1 MLDVTVKKVEYKQ
14 VETCRPSII
23 WVQFDCE
30 NIGPN
35 RRNRYQRRGFYNE
48 SVDQHWTPIF
58 DIERT
63 FQYRHSTIQRIQF
76 PLQPSAGR
84 TVHRAQGTT
93 LDEVV
98 IDLSQ
103 RRMRKNP
110 HIQYVALSRVRSIDH
125 LHILNFNEEGLSM
138 DERFAEEMKR
148 LKGEAM
154 LELCYTPL
162 DTIDSS
168 DHFKIVFNNC
178 RSLHKHFEDILIDPN
193 IQSAHII
200 GLSETRLLQR
210 DSSSNYSMT
219 GFKLLRNDLNQQT
232 QTTRPPHGLAIYV
245 KDTHCYSTPTSEFMV
260 VKKYLQKEEQIVV
273 VYKSPGLSLKKFVPE
288 LKQELRN
295 HIDTREPLVII
306 GDFNIDI

>member
-1 MLDVTVKKVEYKQ
+1 MIIEKTILDSSVSLGLHSSLTVVIGMLYDLTVNIDTEDGLTNGASCTVKKVEYKQ
-14 VETCRPSII
+14 VETSRPSII

-58 DIERT
+58 YIERT
-63 FQYRHSTIQRIQF
+63 FQYRHSIIQRIQF

-103 RRMRKNP
+103 RRMRKNS
-110 HIQYVALSRVRSIDH
+110 HIHYVALSRVRSIHH
-125 LHILNFNEEGLSM
+125 LHILNFNEEALSM
-138 DERFAEEMKR
+138 DERVAEEMKR

-168 DHFKIVFNNC
+168 NHFKIVLNNC
-178 RSLHKHFEDILIDPN
+178 RSLHKHFEDILMNSN
-193 IQSAHII
+193 ILSAHII
-200 GLSETRLLQR
+200 GLSETRLVQR

-219 GFKLLRNDLNQQT
+219 GFKLLRND
-232 QTTRPPHGLAIYV
+232 
-245 KDTHCYSTPTSEFMV
+245 
-260 VKKYLQKEEQIVV
+260 QKQAT
-273 VYKSPGLSLKKFVPE
+273 
-288 LKQELRN
+288 N
-295 HIDTREPLVII
+295 T
-306 GDFNIDI
+306 NN